1 MNERKIEI
9 VIGADGRLKAET
21 HGFVGKDCTDA
32 LEKILAEIAFV
43 DRATPKAEARDQE
56 SEPKLRRDVRLGN
69 P

>member
-9 VIGADGRLKAET
+9 VIGADGRLRAET

-32 LEKILAEIAFV
+32 LEKLLAEIAFV
-43 DRATPKAEARDQE
+43 DRASPKDEARDQE
-56 SEPKLRRDVRLGN
+56 SEPRVRRDLKLGN